1 MQILEKTINELQAEV
16 RLVKENTVSLIKQRD
31 KFVSRETDTRN
42 VLSAILFTM
51 PIRFFPKTVDWRSRY
66 SRHTLVEKHSQNFR
80 HGRVGTIPA
89 TFGFHRRFSPYRT
102 IQAASWGRDDV
113 LGGNRIGMLFTNTI
127 QQNIALAKEYRDDL
141 SGYSSR
147 REKQATRLETTQNKI
162 KNLLGVIKSLE
173 FKKNSIQ
180 NIQIIKPPKPNLSPI
195 KPKTR
200 LNVMLAAVVGLILTV
215 FLAFFVEYI
224 SKYKSREDDQ

>member
-16 RLVKENTVSLIKQRD
+16 KLVKENAVSLIRQRD

-42 VLSAILFTM
+42 VLSAI
-51 PIRFFPKTVDWRSRY
+51 
-66 SRHTLVEKHSQNFR
+66 
-80 HGRVGTIPA
+80 
-89 TFGFHRRFSPYRT
+89 
-102 IQAASWGRDDV
+102 
-113 LGGNRIGMLFTNTI
+113 LFTNTI

-147 REKQATRLETTQNKI
+147 REKQALRLETTQNKI

-180 NIQIIKPPKPNLSPI
+180 NIQIIKPPKPSLSPI

-215 FLAFFVEYI
+215 FPAFFVEYI